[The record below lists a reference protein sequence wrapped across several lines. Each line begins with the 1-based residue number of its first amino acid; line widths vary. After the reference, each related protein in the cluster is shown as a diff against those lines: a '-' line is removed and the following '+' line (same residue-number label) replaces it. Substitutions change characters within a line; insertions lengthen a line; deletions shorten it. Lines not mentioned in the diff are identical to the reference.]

1 MDTQPSAGWIVL
13 DIAEDW
19 LCHREWGSR
28 MAVMTTVFG
37 GYGWEIVVD
46 RVKAGAVVPVDLP
59 DGWDSRAS
67 NVESLM
73 RCTFSAVVPGRSP
86 ASIQTLLNSSRARFV
101 G

>member
-1 MDTQPSAGWIVL
+1 
-13 DIAEDW
+13 
-19 LCHREWGSR
+19 

-59 DGWDSRAS
+59 DGWDSQAS

-86 ASIQTLLNSSRARFV
+86 ASIRIRPDSGRAKFV
-101 G
+101 S